1 VSTEVTRCVPKYAT
15 PRSPDR
21 ATLGGEALGL
31 TPLPWQQDALDLGL
45 ELLPGGT
52 LAYKEVIITCGRQSG
67 KSWVALA
74 VALHRLIVWRHPP
87 QVVAWSA
94 QSGRHARKK
103 LLDTFLPRLQASP
116 LGVAVKETRRS
127 QGGEALVFPR
137 GSRLDVI
144 ASREASGH
152 GESVDLAILD
162 ELAFDTDERRVQALM
177 PALMTRPSWQ
187 LWMISTQ
194 GNEASTLLQRKV
206 RQGRQAVLDGLN
218 QGTAYIEYSADP
230 EADHRDPATWYSC
243 MPALGLTV
251 DEEDVAQALASM
263 EPSEFRRAYCNVQS
277 QGFGGEQMIS
287 DDLWESLHV
296 GGRSA

>member
-1 VSTEVTRCVPKYAT
+1 MIV
-15 PRSPDR
+15 
-21 ATLGGEALGL
+21 
-31 TPLPWQQDALDLGL
+31 
-45 ELLPGGT
+45 
-52 LAYKEVIITCGRQSG
+52 TCGRQSG

-103 LLDTFLPRLQASP
+103 LLDTFLPRLQQSP
-116 LGVAVKETRRS
+116 LGVAVKQTRRS
-127 QGGEALVFPR
+127 QGGEAIVFPR

-162 ELAFDTDERRVQALM
+162 ELAFDTDERRVQALL

-187 LWMISTQ
+187 LWLISTA
-194 GNEASTLLQRKV
+194 GNESSMLLQRKV
-206 RQGRQAVLDGLN
+206 RQGRQAVLDGLDQN
-218 QGTAYIEYSADP
+218 TAYIEYSADP
-230 EADHRDPATWYSC
+230 DADHRSPTTWYSC

-251 DEEDVAQALASM
+251 DEEDVEQALASM
-263 EPSEFRRAYCNVQS
+263 EASEFRRAYLNIEQK
-277 QGFGGEQMIS
+277 GDGGAQVIS
-287 DDLWESLHV
+287 DELWASLQAP
-296 GGRSA
+296 RASDA